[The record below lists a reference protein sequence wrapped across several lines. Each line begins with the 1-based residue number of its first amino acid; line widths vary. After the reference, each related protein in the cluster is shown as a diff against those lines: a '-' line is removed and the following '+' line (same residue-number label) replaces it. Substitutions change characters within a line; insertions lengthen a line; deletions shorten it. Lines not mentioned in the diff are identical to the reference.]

1 MSGRWKILGLAAVV
15 GLGGCASIPT
25 SPSVMVLP
33 GAGKSFEKFQ
43 ADNAV
48 CRDWASQQVGTTST
62 TAAAQSTA
70 GTAAVGTVLG
80 AGLGA
85 AIGATSGHA
94 GTGAAIGAGTGL
106 LGGTALGASAG
117 QASGTEV
124 QRRYDIAYQQCMYA
138 KGNQIPGVV
147 RAARPGSLVPVPP
160 PPPPGAAP
168 APPASPP
175 LPGIAPPP
183 PPR

>member
-33 GAGKSFEKFQ
+33 GAGKSFEQFQ

-80 AGLGA
+80 AGL
-85 AIGATSGHA
+85 
-94 GTGAAIGAGTGL
+94 GAAIGAGTGL